1 MLFKSIS
8 KNSLVLGAFAI
19 ATTGLVVATQLSTA
33 ARIDEQHRLSLEK
46 SLAEVLPAG
55 GYDNALGSD
64 TLTLAADPLLGTSK
78 PSVAYIARLGE
89 VREALVFQ
97 SVAPEGYGGSINLLV
112 GIDKNGNIT
121 GVRAMTPHAETP
133 GLGDKIELKK
143 SPWIL
148 SFNGKSLQSPAEAQ
162 WGVKKDG
169 GVFDAFTGATITP
182 RAVVSAVKNTLLYVQ
197 KNQTVLFT
205 PSTGSDSHGE
215 ASPGEDSH
223 EQ

>member
-1 MLFKSIS
+1 MLIKSVS

-19 ATTGLVVATQLSTA
+19 GTTGLVVATQLSTA

-46 SLAEVLPAG
+46 SLAEVLPVG

-64 TLTLAADPLLGTSK
+64 TLTLDADPLLGTSK
-78 PSVAYIARLGE
+78 PSIAYIARLGDT
-89 VREALVFQ
+89 RQALVFQ
-97 SVAPEGYGGSINLLV
+97 SVAPEGYGGSISLLV
-112 GIDKNGNIT
+112 GVDKAGKIT

-133 GLGDKIELKK
+133 GLGDKIEFKK

-148 SFNGKSLQSPAEAQ
+148 GFNGKSLQDPGTER

-182 RAVVSAVKNTLLYVQ
+182 RAVVNAVKNTLHYVQ
-197 KNQTVLFT
+197 THQATLFAT
-205 PSTGSDSHGE
+205 PHVAGGAPD
-215 ASPGEDSH
+215 